1 MLLCAVRPSMRCYVK
16 NINHRMLKD
25 SKKKIDILLSFS
37 AVEELD
43 TSLNKMI
50 IFQIAKYRSNIN
62 QIRQDL
68 NGFESKY
75 RMSSEEF
82 FDKFESGKLGDDG
95 DFFEWA
101 GLYEN
106 VVLYSQRINS
116 LESALKK

>member
-1 MLLCAVRPSMRCYVK
+1 MK

-25 SKKKIDILLSFS
+25 SKKKIDILLSFG
-37 AVEELD
+37 AGEELD

-50 IFQIAKYRSNIN
+50 IFQIARYRGSID

-106 VVLYSQRINS
+106 VVLYYVISMLSLQRP
-116 LESALKK
+116 LLLQKLK

>member
-1 MLLCAVRPSMRCYVK
+1 MK
-16 NINHRMLKD
+16 NINHRMLKE
-25 SKKKIDILLSFS
+25 SKKKIDILLFFG
-37 AVEELD
+37 AGEELD

-50 IFQIAKYRSNIN
+50 IFQIARYRSSID

>member
-1 MLLCAVRPSMRCYVK
+1 MK
-16 NINHRMLKD
+16 NTNHRMLKD
-25 SKKKIDILLSFS
+25 SKKKIDILLSFG
-37 AVEELD
+37 AGEELD

-50 IFQIAKYRSNIN
+50 IFQIARYRGSID

-95 DFFEWA
+95 DFFEEA

-106 VVLYSQRINS
+106 IVLYSQRINS

>member
-1 MLLCAVRPSMRCYVK
+1 MK

-25 SKKKIDILLSFS
+25 SKKKIDILLSFG
-37 AVEELD
+37 AGEELD

-50 IFQIAKYRSNIN
+50 IFQIAKYRSNID